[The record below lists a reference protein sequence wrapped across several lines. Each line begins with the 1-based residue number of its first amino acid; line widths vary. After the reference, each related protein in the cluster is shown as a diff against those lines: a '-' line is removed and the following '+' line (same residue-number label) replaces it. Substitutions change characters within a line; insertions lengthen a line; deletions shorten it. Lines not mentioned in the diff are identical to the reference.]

1 MNAIS
6 SHTPDFGDNIEIVC
20 TRLPDNLRLGFLP
33 RHFGRHFMLV
43 ESVIYSHMGNLCAG
57 YSGGYWDFFD
67 LSNGGCYLAPNGST
81 FALAAPN
88 GFEATV
94 SANVGGLIAT
104 LYAFSGLSF
113 ELEAVEVLAQ
123 RFHQLREFALEHA
136 DSAVILA
143 AID

>member
-1 MNAIS
+1 MNVIP
-6 SHTPDFGDNIEIVC
+6 SHSPSPGDNITIVC
-20 TRLPDNLRLGFLP
+20 TRVPDNLRLGFLP

-43 ESVIYSHMGNLCAG
+43 ESVIYSHMSNLCAD

-67 LSNGGCYLAPNGST
+67 LSNGGCYLAPGFGT
-81 FALAAPN
+81 YALAAPN

-94 SANVGGLIAT
+94 DANVGGLIAT
-104 LYAFSGLSF
+104 LYAFSHLAFKF
-113 ELEAVEVLAQ
+113 ESVEVFAE

-136 DSAVILA
+136 ESRTILA